1 MRLELHLFLWVTAG
15 LAVLLQLSGGIRLP
29 EKLTFDQSLV
39 RAQLAVDDTDNSRTD
54 LVPGRITARTGMVG
68 YDRSIRSMFNTR
80 LVTFQDSQPEFAI
93 GLQVIPPV
101 LKGVLGGDEGRR
113 AVFARGPS
121 GADYI
126 AVGVG
131 ETVSD
136 YRIVAIGQDF
146 VTAVSPAGEEVT
158 LELRGAGEGN

>member
-15 LAVLLQLSGGIRLP
+15 LAVFLQLSGGIRLP
-29 EKLTFDQSLV
+29 EKLAFDQSLV
-39 RAQLAVDDTDNSRTD
+39 RAQLAVDDSDNSRTD
-54 LVPGRITARTGMVG
+54 LVPKIITERTGMVE
-68 YDRSIRSMFNTR
+68 YDRSMRSMFNTR
-80 LVTFQDSQPEFAI
+80 FVKITDSQPDFAI

-113 AVFARGPS
+113 AVFTRDPS
-121 GADYI
+121 SADYI

-131 ETVSD
+131 GTVSD

-146 VTAVSPAGEEVT
+146 VTAVSPTGEEVT